1 MLFQGQYWFRGTH
14 ADKVKKLTAEFDSHD
29 VALFSNEKEL
39 VKRPKLFQYVHEVYQ
54 LAPIVGFLY
63 NRKAD
68 ENRENGS
75 DISIFAEQV
84 STWKEVFQ
92 FNYYLIVLLDA
103 EHEPD
108 FDARVDKAFRHFGT
122 EKALS
127 DEALYESYVRGGVD
141 VLFEKLIE
149 PSNSPDDYT
158 KNLYEF
164 MEEFESRYGQNAN
177 EVLDLCKIARS

>member
-29 VALFSNEKEL
+29 GSLFNSEKEI

-54 LAPIVGFLY
+54 LSPIVGFLY

-92 FNYYLIVLLDA
+92 FNYYLIMLLDDR
-103 EHEPD
+103 HEPD
-108 FDARVDKAFRHFGT
+108 FDARVDKIFRHFGT
-122 EKALS
+122 EKALL
-127 DEALYESYVRGGVD
+127 DEALYES
-141 VLFEKLIE
+141 
-149 PSNSPDDYT
+149 
-158 KNLYEF
+158 
-164 MEEFESRYGQNAN
+164 
-177 EVLDLCKIARS
+177 